1 MARVQHSA
9 VCLSVQ
15 CFLDHQNPCEQ
26 AGCVDV
32 PSLMATPSANK
43 VGIYNVWCTDSDGD
57 LQRLGAHHLQG
68 GEGRGYFAMQ
78 GNEPW
83 WGWLGVCFL
92 FLFSHCIS
100 SYMYYFSSVT
110 NVTFLKCL

>member
-1 MARVQHSA
+1 MAAVQHSA

-43 VGIYNVWCTDSDGD
+43 VSIYNVWCTDSDGD

-68 GEGRGYFAMQ
+68 GEGRGILPRKATNL
-78 GNEPW
+78 GGV
-83 WGWLGVCFL
+83 GWVFVFCFC
-92 FLFSHCIS
+92 FPTASAVTCIIS
-100 SYMYYFSSVT
+100 QV
-110 NVTFLKCL
+110 